1 MTAEQVT
8 AARRAERAQFKRDRA
23 AAMAAVA
30 AQAEAAYAADGTV
43 IDPEARKAQVPSAA
57 TWKPSQPSILT
68 SRDAMTEPEEAEET
82 KLAEE
87 EDEQPVEE
95 MEHLQLT
102 LPEAFFLAWALDC
115 LSVVDPKTV
124 CLRHYC
130 NGSL

>member
-1 MTAEQVT
+1 MT

-68 SRDAMTEPEEAEET
+68 SRGAKAEVEEAET
-82 KLAEE
+82 KEELAED
-87 EDEQPVEE
+87 EDELPVEE

-102 LPEAFFLAWALDC
+102 LPEY
-115 LSVVDPKTV
+115 SE
-124 CLRHYC
+124 
-130 NGSL
+130 